1 MKQMP
6 SSFKQISETSGGAA
20 TLTPSA
26 VSTSALPERLVAA
39 RLPCLATGRLAPALT
54 KAAAGETLK
63 VFAAL
68 EPVPA
73 VSTKRSC
80 RALMRTARP
89 RIEEASPASS
99 STVSPFTASA
109 TRAAPICASVAVPS
123 SSASNSAAASSRRR
137 SSPRIS
143 RSVNSRRGG
152 PARSPLRAGVGRSHC
167 GSVLSLRGLSGMGRL
182 ELQKVGQQALAL
194 GGEDGLGV
202 ELHALD
208 LEAAVAQTHD
218 DAVGRRGRDFEAVG
232 QTLALDDE
240 RVVARRGEAVFESL
254 EDRPAV
260 VANLGRLAVDGLGA
274 AHDAPAEDLPDGLV
288 AQAHAEHRHVTGE
301 RADHLQ
307 RHARL
312 VRRPRP
318 RRDDD
323 AVGPYLLL
331 DLPDRHLVVA
341 THLHLRPQLAEV
353 LHEVVG
359 ERVVVVYQQNLL
371 AHRDTP
377 PTVQAFR
384 FAASASRRAFCTSGW
399 RASDA

>member
-1 MKQMP
+1 MKQTP
-6 SSFKQISETSGGAA
+6 SSFRQVSETSGGAA

-39 RLPCLATGRLAPALT
+39 RLPCLATGRPAPAMT
-54 KAAAGETLK
+54 KAAAVETLK

-123 SSASNSAAASSRRR
+123 SRASKSDAASSRRR

-152 PARSPLRAGVGRSHC
+152 PGRSSLRAGVGRSHE
-167 GSVLSLRGLSGMGRL
+167 GGVLSLRGSSDMGRS
-182 ELQKVGQQALAL
+182 EFQKVGQQALAL

-202 ELHALD
+202 ELHALN
-208 LEAAVAQTHD
+208 LKAAVAQAHD

-240 RVVARRGEAVFESL
+240 RVVARGGEAVFEPL
-254 EDRPAV
+254 
-260 VANLGRLAVDGLGA
+260 
-274 AHDAPAEDLPDGLV
+274 EDLPDGLV
-288 AQAHAEHRHVTGE
+288 AQADAEHRHVTGE

-331 DLPDRHLVVA
+331 DFPDRHLVVA